1 MRPVLRNIAIPENR
15 AFMIRTEAP
24 YIPNHEKQVIWDT
37 NSPSKVPQIFEIANL
52 GYILNKNTSQIMK
65 NKPFGIQTAPKKYQ
79 IFEITNLGYKQVLKS
94 PKISRIPRIFA
105 FYDTNV
111 GKNIIN
117 ASNIRVL

>member
-1 MRPVLRNIAIPENR
+1 
-15 AFMIRTEAP
+15 MIRTEAP

-52 GYILNKNTSQIMK
+52 GYKQI
-65 NKPFGIQTAPKKYQ
+65 
-79 IFEITNLGYKQVLKS
+79 LKS

-117 ASNIRVL
+117 ALNVRVL